1 MEHKIQVFNIS
12 PRRLKEDLEAIKE
25 ESFYPHFQCVL
36 NDRETVRDIEKIA
49 KSLAMQAIFIF
60 KQPNRIICSLSW

>member
-1 MEHKIQVFNIS
+1 MEHTIKVFSIS
-12 PRRLKEDLEAIKE
+12 PRRLKEDLEVIKE
-25 ESFYPHFQCVL
+25 ESFFPHFQCVL
-36 NDRETVRDIEKIA
+36 NDRETVKDMEKIA